1 MREQTRN
8 GFLPSIILFPLISIF
23 TLTGCTLSQQPMTLL
38 PAAST
43 PMAPLNHSLPS
54 PIAGALP
61 SILKPGATSVG
72 SISPP
77 TGRLLLVFTY
87 GKGCPGDGPG
97 NGLRDI
103 ADTIRSQYPGQEV
116 ITRGCDDED
125 GIEQTLQNHRG
136 PVAMV
141 GHSFGGCRSLE
152 MAARLRRSVDWL
164 ILLDPVP
171 YNDWAFRHAGLYFQ
185 LPANIGK
192 AVCFYRPAWVFPIS
206 YPILN
211 PQSPS
216 DNRLRRWGHNAFCS
230 DAEVRQC
237 ILGMCG
243 QEQARMAQV
252 SAGG

>member
-1 MREQTRN
+1 MPERTRN
-8 GFLPSIILFPLISIF
+8 GFLPLTILFPLVSIVA
-23 TLTGCTLSQQPMTLL
+23 LTGCTATQQRMALL
-38 PAAST
+38 PADFAAEAGKT
-43 PMAPLNHSLPS
+43 KS
-54 PIAGALP
+54 PPIQTTMLP
-61 SILKPGATSVG
+61 SILKPLAVPGGGIATPSG
-72 SISPP
+72 P
-77 TGRLLLVFTY
+77 LLLVFTY

-97 NGLRDI
+97 NGLRDV
-103 ADTIRSQYPGQEV
+103 ADAIRVQYPGQQV

-125 GIEQTLQNHRG
+125 GIEKALQNHRG
-136 PVAMV
+136 PIAMV

-185 LPANIGK
+185 IPANIAK

-206 YPILN
+206 YPIQN
-211 PQSPS
+211 PLSPS

-237 ILGMCG
+237 ILGLCAE
-243 QEQARMAQV
+243 EQARTAQV
-252 SAGG
+252 SARG

>member
-1 MREQTRN
+1 
-8 GFLPSIILFPLISIF
+8 
-23 TLTGCTLSQQPMTLL
+23 
-38 PAAST
+38 
-43 PMAPLNHSLPS
+43 
-54 PIAGALP
+54 
-61 SILKPGATSVG
+61 VG
-72 SISPP
+72 HVAPP

-103 ADTIRSQYPGQEV
+103 ADTIRSQYPDQEV

-125 GIEQTLQNHRG
+125 GIEQTLQDHRG
-136 PVAMV
+136 PIAMV

-152 MAARLRRSVDWL
+152 MAARLRRSVDCL

-171 YNDWAFRHAGLYFQ
+171 CNDWAFRHAGLYFQ
-185 LPANIGK
+185 LPANIAK
-192 AVCFYRPAWVFPIS
+192 AVCYYRPAWFFPIS

-211 PQSPS
+211 PLTPS
-216 DNRLRRWGHNAFCS
+216 DNRLRQWGHNAFCS

-237 ILGMCG
+237 ILGMCAE
-243 QEQARMAQV
+243 EQANKAQV